1 MELTAITDQALKQL
15 ISETSKV
22 ELNFLAAKILLATL
36 RAKVKVDLSP
46 ATLAHSV
53 SELKDLLT
61 RFEKLP
67 AVQSDL
73 QKLGVA
79 APASAAN
86 QVLFSVEEVSA
97 KIAEGRNLVLAGD
110 RALLKQ
116 LPAGTWIGGTI
127 PYFMATQG
135 GTFTKEKIFV
145 TEVPSFASS
154 VSVKTYTESTI
165 ALCLQRCP
173 GERPEHRHHPDRAP
187 RISPSR

>member
-36 RAKVKVDLSP
+36 RAKVKVDPSP

-67 AVQSDL
+67 AVQGDL

-79 APASAAN
+79 APGIRRKPGPVQRRGGEREN
-86 QVLFSVEEVSA
+86 
-97 KIAEGRNLVLAGD
+97 R
-110 RALLKQ
+110 RR
-116 LPAGTWIGGTI
+116 AGTSCWPGT
-127 PYFMATQG
+127 
-135 GTFTKEKIFV
+135 
-145 TEVPSFASS
+145 
-154 VSVKTYTESTI
+154 
-165 ALCLQRCP
+165 
-173 GERPEHRHHPDRAP
+173 AP
-187 RISPSR
+187 C